1 MAQDCDTAPPSST
14 ERAIAKYH
22 VGEPRRPSLDAGCGN
37 RERGTMRT
45 LARPIGLG
53 LAARGDVD
61 DVVGWARQARDGGL
75 DSVWIHD
82 SYFERD
88 AVSYASTVAAG
99 LAADGDVDSLGAG
112 VGFRVA
118 LGAVNPFTRHPVVL
132 AMTGSALDEVL
143 PGRIVMG
150 LGTGLPLRLKQM
162 GIAYEPAAAV
172 TRVSDAMDQLRA
184 LWAGERLPSA
194 TPGLPPI
201 QPMFPPTHRI
211 PLVIAAYRRDL
222 VELAGRKEDGY
233 LARPA
238 ESIPSL
244 RGILER
250 LTAAAVEA
258 GRDPDSIETAGYLLS
273 LVDKTRR
280 EALNRA
286 KREPFVI
293 YMMSVLSD
301 VSLRRAGFDRDLRD
315 RIAAAWRAEDYT
327 TAGNLLP
334 DELLDAFLLCGTRDE
349 VAAGA
354 MAFHAQAGLGLPLL
368 QPVLQEDR
376 QIDELI
382 AAAALYAELP
392 EPASSVAADNRAAVA
407 GAAGKSGAAT
417 AGVAGVTAGA
427 AGGTAAGAVAGT
439 VLAAAGTGAGA
450 PSLADDRRLGAR
462 ERVRRRAGATWEI
475 LRPFAFTASAIP
487 VIAGGAL
494 AWVDGAFAWV
504 PFLAALAGAVLLH
517 AGTNIVNEV
526 YDVRKGI
533 DSITSPRASHAIVK
547 GRMTERAALITAG
560 TAFGLAIAFGVALTL
575 MRGPAIIGLGL
586 IGLVLGWGYTA
597 PPLEYKNRA
606 LGIPIVFV
614 LMGPLMVIGGY
625 FAASGDW
632 SSTAF
637 WLAVPIGLLTAAILH
652 GNEWRDIREDTRAGI
667 STLSARIGRRWAHYG
682 YVALVLGAYMVL
694 AVTVIA
700 AVLPPAVML
709 VVFSLPWLA
718 QVIRSA
724 ELGATG
730 QARAIAM
737 IDLQTA
743 RLHLA
748 FGTLLV
754 IGLVASKAIGGG

>member
-1 MAQDCDTAPPSST
+1 MP
-14 ERAIAKYH
+14 
-22 VGEPRRPSLDAGCGN
+22 
-37 RERGTMRT
+37 T

-61 DVVGWARQARDGGL
+61 EVVTWARQARDHGL
-75 DSVWIHD
+75 DSIWVHD

-88 AVSYASTVAAG
+88 GVSFTTAIAQAI
-99 LAADGDVDSLGAG
+99 AADGEADEA
-112 VGFRVA
+112 GFRVA
-118 LGAVNPFTRHPVVL
+118 LGAANPFTRHPVVL
-132 AMTGSALDEVL
+132 AMTGSALDEIL
-143 PGRIVMG
+143 PGRFVLGM
-150 LGTGLPLRLKQM
+150 GTGLPLRLKQM
-162 GIAYEPAAAV
+162 GIPYDPDTAV
-172 TRVSDAMDQLRA
+172 ERVSTAIDQIRA

-211 PLVIAAYRRDL
+211 PIVIAAYRKAF
-222 VELAGRKEDGY
+222 VELAGQKADGY

-250 LTAAAVEA
+250 LRASAEAA

-301 VSLRRAGFDRDLRD
+301 VSLHRAGFEADLRD
-315 RIAAAWRAEDYT
+315 RIATAWRAEDFT
-327 TAGNLLP
+327 TAGNLIP
-334 DELLDAFLLCGTRDE
+334 DELLDAFMLCGTRED

-354 MAFHAQAGLGLPLL
+354 MAFHAQAGLHLPLL

-382 AAAALYAELP
+382 AAATIF
-392 EPASSVAADNRAAVA
+392 ASIPDPVVATERQAVPAVA
-407 GAAGKSGAAT
+407 GAGVAPGAVPATATAAAPTLTLATDRTLGRRDRLARRSGA
-417 AGVAGVTAGA
+417 VY
-427 AGGTAAGAVAGT
+427 
-439 VLAAAGTGAGA
+439 
-450 PSLADDRRLGAR
+450 
-462 ERVRRRAGATWEI
+462 EI
-475 LRPFAFTASAIP
+475 LRPFAFTASIIP
-487 VIAGGAL
+487 VLAGASL
-494 AWVDGAFAWV
+494 AWVHQLWDWPAFIAC
-504 PFLAALAGAVLLH
+504 LLGGVLLH
-517 AGTNIVNEV
+517 AGTNVVNEV

-533 DSITSPRASHAIVK
+533 DTITSPRASHAIVK
-547 GRMTERAALITAG
+547 GRISERAALLFAG
-560 TAFGLAIAFGVALTL
+560 AAFALAVAVGVYLTWL
-575 MRGPAIIGLGL
+575 RGPVIVGLGVL
-586 IGLVLGWGYTA
+586 GLVAGWGYTA

-606 LGIPIVFV
+606 LGVPLVFV
-614 LMGPLMVIGGY
+614 LMGPLMVEGSY
-625 FAASGDW
+625 FAVSGTW
-632 SSTAF
+632 SLTA
-637 WLAVPIGLLTAAILH
+637 LVLSMPVGLLVAAILH
-652 GNEWRDIREDTRAGI
+652 GNEGRAIREDSRAGI

-694 AVTVIA
+694 AVSVIA
-700 AVLPPAVML
+700 GVLPAWTML
-709 VVFSLPWLA
+709 AILSLPFLA

-748 FGTLLV
+748 FGSLLV
-754 IGLVASKAIGGG
+754 AGLVLSRAVG